1 MTTIT
6 REHLELAAK
15 AAGHVCRL
23 DKQGFVRIQSGD
35 TWRLWQPHIE
45 SLDTWRLAA
54 DCEMRIDFKGKYI
67 KHSAG
72 EFHYSDRF
80 GGITAAEAVT
90 LAAAEIGRAMG

>member
-15 AAGHVCRL
+15 AAGYATSWKEKFSYMAWPNNTC
-23 DKQGFVRIQSGD
+23 
-35 TWRLWQPHIE
+35 WNPHICPA
-45 SLDTWRLAA
+45 DAWQLAA